1 MEKNLGGS
9 RLEDDPSSLT
19 SFNFIP
25 EGDEEGLISKI
36 FSKFKTAVSSGST
49 QQYTSPSS
57 STRTISIV
65 LSNESGMI
73 TDQVVPEQHLAEQQ
87 QQLTKTPS
95 NTSSSAT
102 DTIVP
107 VVAATT
113 TTPYHH
119 ASTST
124 GGNSNKTD
132 TNTSMASSPLHI
144 HTHKSNTTAASANIN
159 ANNAS
164 ASTLSRTTTKEE
176 DDREATPTPHLKKTT
191 AASNATASTHTITAK
206 TPTPASLPKQ
216 QHSKHII
223 IDEEQNQ
230 QQRIP
235 SHMII
240 PLTKTSSIDSDT
252 QSVMTT
258 FSVSNTNSLSRI
270 LNRLRGGEPV
280 DSNKDFWMPDE
291 QCKECNNCNAPF
303 NLFRRKHHCRTCG
316 RIFCSKC
323 LSNSIHTSHSLRVCN
338 DCYSKFMEG
347 YRADDTISLHDGY
360 SYSSVVVDGSLSSS
374 LQPQQQQL
382 QKSSFL
388 IPTSGDD
395 DSSDE
400 ELEFDRSTNS
410 FDMQRPLDIHFSQST
425 SSHHTASDSD
435 IGFKKLLTNTFL
447 RTTPRS
453 RTSTMNSLGID
464 TSLATLEGVRQQQQQ
479 QQQINSPMPFRR
491 NSFLVTPVHHDAGNS
506 NHLTYL
512 QQQQLQQ
519 HMLIQHHHQHQQQ
532 GDCYD
537 GSNGNGNNSNGGG
550 EDDDLRRNPRNLLNF
565 WGTGERPSSGIFNN
579 FSYEDYHIDSPVP
592 KPILSTSTSTVN
604 KTSSWLMRPSN
615 DHRSNSIMRRRL
627 SLTETNSNG
636 LTGNISSGSSS
647 NGGGNGG
654 SGNNSN
660 LNSGSSTSSTR
671 HIRVRTK
678 SLMRNTPITMSSTDH
693 HSDNSSTG
701 GYESPAS
708 NSNRNSFYQPLTPST
723 STPTTHT
730 ATITTNT
737 KSTAT
742 TNNAPDLDQL
752 RAQILSVSASTSH
765 PVTVATH
772 RQWDPSFIY
781 LMRNIITHLLKEGG
795 LPLEDWEQVMMEQ
808 LLVIADQVQPH
819 IRIRDTFNLN
829 HYVKIKKVPGGLP
842 KDSFSVSGVVLSKSV
857 AHKHMMRKIKNPS
870 ILILNFDVDGFGGGG
885 SSSGGGT
892 SNNAPYNNA
901 SSSAASITG
910 FPDTNTPRQEYLK
923 FDRLLAW
930 EKEHMNSLVSEI
942 IGLKPHIVLIASH
955 APRTIIERLNQA
967 NIVVAYNIKKQKLDA
982 IARCADATV
991 FNYKNE
997 LWNAK
1002 TIVPGKCGLFE
1013 PLTVMH
1019 EYLPNR
1025 RKTFL
1030 MFHECPKERGAT
1042 IVLRGGSLK
1051 TLATVKYIMNFMVK
1065 VANNINLEAQLR
1077 KDFIE
1082 LRRYNQPTMYED
1094 YCNNHA
1100 AAAIGFDEGG
1110 IMDMGGDDDDSS
1122 TLHQHPIRSTTGGR
1136 STTVSSYHQEG
1147 SSSEPVTMDT
1157 QSVSA
1162 LSVAESQITVNTVD
1176 INAAKKKSQ
1185 QQYQQAT
1192 VIVEDDDI
1200 CLTAIN
1206 LVLKKYQT
1214 TTLSISPGVTLP
1226 VPHILL
1232 KLRESQKKLI
1242 GLIRERLGIHITGN
1256 VLADNSSAAASPTSP
1271 LPTAAAD
1278 PEKQALSNNNNNNN
1292 NKPVIPP
1299 IPTDLMLM
1307 HDYLKAFDAYLDHD
1321 LEYRHYQDL
1330 HLQCWLLF
1338 KRYIG
1343 DIHLYLTP
1351 VHHQQIIVRRTTNPM
1366 DNHSFPCEKAMLDPY
1381 DYYNPMGDCTLG
1393 QYILNSI
1400 KDAYTKCS
1408 SKMCGGLMIFH
1419 DRTYSHGNAQIK
1431 VQVFLE
1437 DDSGG
1442 EDELV
1447 EEKIDISRDEYLRRI
1462 PILICTHCNFCNVTH
1477 NWKPMSDLLQRYSF
1491 GKFLELLFYQSE
1503 SIPLYGHGDHAMPD
1517 GSGYF
1522 GEEEDGH
1529 DSGLGCPHG
1538 FYRDHTIS
1546 FRYQNLSVNFTH
1558 AMVQVVEVNPPPLHL
1573 RFSSKQQMALKDA
1586 SLDSTRSK
1594 IAKFFDS
1601 IIERNKAFSYDI
1613 VQPNMVDLCKEY
1625 LQELSQEALKN
1636 KKNLLQKLQ
1645 MEYATSAPTDTLQLN
1660 NVLADLQNH
1669 AVTWDLKY
1677 IDFARRF
1684 VRPERE
1690 LRRLTTNHLRK
1701 MFPAESLY
1709 NSSSNTPVVSNLNL
1723 RTKRAIEAADLP
1735 LLDVGLDQEACMVPY
1750 GVSGSVT
1757 SSSVEDNEAVNLSFK
1772 DQPGLGESPTES
1784 YPWHDELKRFDQMF
1798 MQDDPTSQ
1806 HDMAAGNSYSSTQM
1820 NSSNKEG
1827 QQQRQKLNKKYSVDS
1842 YQDLS
1847 IRSKQPSSPQKMSSV
1862 DDLEEDTRD
1871 LDPSVARRLSLE
1883 LMKDAP
1889 KKKKEA
1895 EDKILKEQQQ
1905 KLQQQKDEEKRKNY
1919 LEASR
1924 ILESSQTADTPPSAT
1939 TPPSTPMTE
1948 SFSMVAKPLIQDSS
1962 QSRLIRQAAALPIL
1976 SSTAYKRLA
1985 GLLPDPMVGKSKSSP
2000 SPGNYLPIQQQKA
2013 TPIQRLLD
2021 KSAQKNKNRKSQF
2034 YESSSNH
2041 FMENSAQQM
2050 GALPQQQDAF
2060 PYPNAQPTT
2069 AAADGPTPQKPAFY
2083 RGSPYTAKMP
2093 ERSSIAYRYG
2103 FMSGLNNNKMP
2114 MAERRLGAANITHPV
2129 SSALAA
2135 AQAAQRATA
2144 TAATTTAAASA
2155 SASTSKSKASSSF
2168 TSASSSTD
2176 TTITT
2181 TTKEAQMQ
2189 DISIARP
2196 RSRTMAIVGGSSNNL
2211 LQQPSS
2217 SRLRVG
2223 GRIPVPTSATHLLQ
2237 YPGANSVNATLGI
2250 TANSNSKGS
2259 SNHKF
2264 AYNNNSNISHLPV
2277 PIASPHHPNSQYTRH
2292 HRKLSDGK
2300 ISTRTMRQR
2309 LPSKASLEPYTKI
2322 KEMTEDDG
2330 DDDDMDIDRSS
2341 VSSSS
2346 SSSSS
2351 SAASFDDDDLGD
2363 GSTVSLMDES
2373 ACQEG
2378 ILVVKPTSNDD
2389 EQDEQDMDDELVPFQ
2404 HNTFS
2409 LTSTDEYD
2417 ESLGREIVPSI
2428 IELEQFH
2435 NEHQLQLSTNT
2446 LPFLSL
2452 ECGMVVDKKQEGL
2465 ELKGSTAMMEAAVLL
2480 KSSSVG
2486 LDWSTNTSGRNSIM
2500 KAITYVLA
2508 EKSISNLTPL
2518 EYPFSPNEH
2527 IFADSNILVR
2537 EDEPSSIISYMLGS
2551 TFYNEKL
2558 QRKQELRMS
2567 KAEIFNTN
2575 NKEKS
2580 ADATTES
2587 KPFFSEMFPETD
2599 EREKPWRFSFQ
2610 GGSTSFSC
2618 KIYFA
2623 EQFDML
2629 RKSCGC
2635 DEIFISSLA
2644 RCTPWDTAGGKSGS
2658 IFLKTNDQRFLIK
2671 QISKYE
2677 MDAFLGSANKYFLYM
2692 FNEVF
2697 DKGIPTVLC
2706 KIFGL
2711 YRIGFYNNVSGKS
2724 MKMDILV
2731 MENLFYDTSVKKVF
2745 DLKGSM
2751 RNRYAEKTGKDV
2763 EVFLD
2768 ENLVEVISKNPLY
2781 MRVDTKCNLS
2791 DSLYNDTQFLLSLD
2805 VMDYSLLVGF
2815 DEDTN
2820 EIIVGIV
2827 DFIRTFTWDKKLESW
2842 VKESGMLGGGK
2853 KDPTIVSPRMY
2864 RKRFRSAIDLY
2875 FCMIP
2880 DFWTHILD

>member
-1 MEKNLGGS
+1 
-9 RLEDDPSSLT
+9 
-19 SFNFIP
+19 
-25 EGDEEGLISKI
+25 
-36 FSKFKTAVSSGST
+36 
-49 QQYTSPSS
+49 
-57 STRTISIV
+57 
-65 LSNESGMI
+65 
-73 TDQVVPEQHLAEQQ
+73 
-87 QQLTKTPS
+87 
-95 NTSSSAT
+95 
-102 DTIVP
+102 
-107 VVAATT
+107 
-113 TTPYHH
+113 
-119 ASTST
+119 
-124 GGNSNKTD
+124 
-132 TNTSMASSPLHI
+132 MASSPLPI
-144 HTHKSNTTAASANIN
+144 HTQKPNTTATSTNTN
-159 ANNAS
+159 ANTAS
-164 ASTLSRTTTKEE
+164 ASTLSMTPKEE
-176 DDREATPTPHLKKTT
+176 PQEEEEEGRKTTPTPRLKKTT
-191 AASNATASTHTITAK
+191 ATESAHTTTSKTTTAAATATL
-206 TPTPASLPKQ
+206 ASLPKQ

-230 QQRIP
+230 QQQIP

-270 LNRLRGGEPV
+270 LNRLRGGEPL

-435 IGFKKLLTNTFL
+435 MGLKKLLTNTFL

-464 TSLATLEGVRQQQQQ
+464 TSVATLEGPRQQQQQ
-479 QQQINSPMPFRR
+479 QQQMNSPMPFRR
-491 NSFLVTPVHHDAGNS
+491 NSFLVTPVHHEAGNS
-506 NHLTYL
+506 NHLTHL
-512 QQQQLQQ
+512 QQQ
-519 HMLIQHHHQHQQQ
+519 HMLIQHHHQQQPQQPQ

-537 GSNGNGNNSNGGG
+537 GGSHGNGSNSNGGG

-565 WGTGERPSSGIFNN
+565 WGNGERPASGVFNN
-579 FSYEDYHIDSPVP
+579 FSYEDYHVDSPVP
-592 KPILSTSTSTVN
+592 KPIMSTSTSTIN

-615 DHRSNSIMRRRL
+615 EHRSNSIMRRRL
-627 SLTETNSNG
+627 SLTETNSSG
-636 LTGNISSGSSS
+636 FSGGNTSSGSSS
-647 NGGGNGG
+647 NGGGGG

-708 NSNRNSFYQPLTPST
+708 TSNRNSFCQPLTPST

-730 ATITTNT
+730 TTLTTNT
-737 KSTAT
+737 KSAT
-742 TNNAPDLDQL
+742 TNNNHPPDLDQL

-772 RQWDPSFIY
+772 HQWDSSFIY

-795 LPLEDWEQVMMEQ
+795 LPLEDWEQVMMKL

-885 SSSGGGT
+885 GGGGGGGNSSSNSGGGGGA
-892 SNNAPYNNA
+892 SSSNAPYNNTA
-901 SSSAASITG
+901 SSAASIAG
-910 FPDTNTPRQEYLK
+910 FSDTNAPRQEYLK

-967 NIVVAYNIKKQKLDA
+967 NIIVAYNIKKQKLDA

-1002 TIVPGKCGLFE
+1002 TMMPGKCGLFE

-1030 MFHECPKERGAT
+1030 MFHACPKERGAT
-1042 IVLRGGSLK
+1042 IVLRGGSIK

-1065 VANNINLEAQLR
+1065 VVNNINLEAQLR
-1077 KDFIE
+1077 KNFIE
-1082 LRRYNQPTMYED
+1082 LRRYIQPANMYGD
-1094 YCNNHA
+1094 YYNSH
-1100 AAAIGFDEGG
+1100 AAAIGFDEEG
-1110 IMDMGGDDDDSS
+1110 MLEMGDDDDDSS
-1122 TLHQHPIRSTTGGR
+1122 TLHQHPIRSTAGGR
-1136 STTVSSYHQEG
+1136 STTASSYHQEG

-1192 VIVEDDDI
+1192 VIVEDDDV

-1242 GLIRERLGIHITGN
+1242 GLIRERLGVHITGN
-1256 VLADNSSAAASPTSP
+1256 ILADNSSIAASPTSP
-1271 LPTAAAD
+1271 QPTATAAD
-1278 PEKQALSNNNNNNN
+1278 PEKQALNNS
-1292 NKPVIPP
+1292 KPIIPP

-1408 SKMCGGLMIFH
+1408 SKMCGGPMIFH

-1437 DDSGG
+1437 DDNGG

-1503 SIPLYGHGDHAMPD
+1503 SIPLYDHAD
-1517 GSGYF
+1517 QAAHTGGYF
-1522 GEEEDGH
+1522 GEEEDG
-1529 DSGLGCPHG
+1529 DGSGLGCPHG

-1709 NSSSNTPVVSNLNL
+1709 NSGGSSSNTPVVSNLNL

-1750 GVSGSVT
+1750 GVSGSVAA
-1757 SSSVEDNEAVNLSFK
+1757 SSLEDYEAANFSVK

-1784 YPWHDELKRFDQMF
+1784 YPWYDELKRFDQMF
-1798 MQDDPTSQ
+1798 MQDDPASQ
-1806 HDMAAGNSYSSTQM
+1806 NDTTAGNSYSGLQTS
-1820 NSSNKEG
+1820 NGNKEE
-1827 QQQRQKLNKKYSVDS
+1827 RHKLKKKYSTDS
-1842 YQDLS
+1842 YQDG
-1847 IRSKQPSSPQKMSSV
+1847 KQPPSPQKMSGIDDV
-1862 DDLEEDTRD
+1862 DEDARD

-1895 EDKILKEQQQ
+1895 EDKILKEQQE
-1905 KLQQQKDEEKRKNY
+1905 KLQQQKDREKRKNY
-1919 LEASR
+1919 LQDSR

-1939 TPPSTPMTE
+1939 TPPSTPMTD
-1948 SFSMVAKPLIQDSS
+1948 SFTVVTKPLIQDSS

-2041 FMENSAQQM
+2041 FMENPAQQT
-2050 GALPQQQDAF
+2050 PTQQQQQHQDAF
-2060 PYPNAQPTT
+2060 PFPATQTT
-2069 AAADGPTPQKPAFY
+2069 AAATAAEGPTPQKPAFY

-2103 FMSGLNNNKMP
+2103 FMSGLNNNNNSKMP
-2114 MAERRLGAANITHPV
+2114 MAERRLGATNITHPV

-2135 AQAAQRATA
+2135 TQAAQAAQRAA
-2144 TAATTTAAASA
+2144 AAAAAAAAATSA
-2155 SASTSKSKASSSF
+2155 SASKASSS
-2168 TSASSSTD
+2168 
-2176 TTITT
+2176 TTAA
-2181 TTKEAQMQ
+2181 KEAHMQ

-2196 RSRTMAIVGGSSNNL
+2196 RSRTMAIVGGSSSNL

-2237 YPGANSVNATLGI
+2237 YPGANPVSSSVCVS
-2250 TANSNSKGS
+2250 ANSNSKGS
-2259 SNHKF
+2259 SSNHKF
-2264 AYNNNSNISHLPV
+2264 SYSNSSTSHLPV
-2277 PIASPHHPNSQYTRH
+2277 PIASPHHPNNQYTRH
-2292 HRKLSDGK
+2292 HRNLSDGK
-2300 ISTRTMRQR
+2300 ITTRTIRQR

-2322 KEMTEDDG
+2322 KEMTGDDD

-2341 VSSSS
+2341 VSSLSS

-2351 SAASFDDDDLGD
+2351 SAVSFNDDGLRDDGTIPFMSD
-2363 GSTVSLMDES
+2363 AG
-2373 ACQEG
+2373 CQDG
-2378 ILVVKPTSNDD
+2378 ILVVSPTSDD
-2389 EQDEQDMDDELVPFQ
+2389 EEQDEQDMGDDLIPFQ

-2435 NEHQLQLSTNT
+2435 REHQLQMSTNT

-2452 ECGMVVDKKQEGL
+2452 ECGMVVDKKNEGL
-2465 ELKGSTAMMEAAVLL
+2465 ELKGSTAMMEAAALL
-2480 KSSSVG
+2480 KSSSSVG
-2486 LDWSTNTSGRNSIM
+2486 IDWSTNTSGRNSIM

-2575 NKEKS
+2575 NKEKP
-2580 ADATTES
+2580 ADATAES

-2658 IFLKTNDQRFLIK
+2658 IFLKTKDERFLIK

>member
-1 MEKNLGGS
+1 
-9 RLEDDPSSLT
+9 
-19 SFNFIP
+19 
-25 EGDEEGLISKI
+25 
-36 FSKFKTAVSSGST
+36 
-49 QQYTSPSS
+49 
-57 STRTISIV
+57 
-65 LSNESGMI
+65 
-73 TDQVVPEQHLAEQQ
+73 
-87 QQLTKTPS
+87 
-95 NTSSSAT
+95 
-102 DTIVP
+102 
-107 VVAATT
+107 
-113 TTPYHH
+113 
-119 ASTST
+119 
-124 GGNSNKTD
+124 
-132 TNTSMASSPLHI
+132 
-144 HTHKSNTTAASANIN
+144 
-159 ANNAS
+159 
-164 ASTLSRTTTKEE
+164 
-176 DDREATPTPHLKKTT
+176 
-191 AASNATASTHTITAK
+191 
-206 TPTPASLPKQ
+206 
-216 QHSKHII
+216 
-223 IDEEQNQ
+223 
-230 QQRIP
+230 
-235 SHMII
+235 
-240 PLTKTSSIDSDT
+240 
-252 QSVMTT
+252 
-258 FSVSNTNSLSRI
+258 
-270 LNRLRGGEPV
+270 
-280 DSNKDFWMPDE
+280 
-291 QCKECNNCNAPF
+291 
-303 NLFRRKHHCRTCG
+303 
-316 RIFCSKC
+316 
-323 LSNSIHTSHSLRVCN
+323 
-338 DCYSKFMEG
+338 MEG

-464 TSLATLEGVRQQQQQ
+464 TSVATFEGVRQQQQQ
-479 QQQINSPMPFRR
+479 QQMNSPMPFRR
-491 NSFLVTPVHHDAGNS
+491 NSFIVTPVHHDAGNI

-512 QQQQLQQ
+512 QQQ
-519 HMLIQHHHQHQQQ
+519 HMLLQHHQQQQ
-532 GDCYD
+532 GDCHE
-537 GSNGNGNNSNGGG
+537 GNGNSSNGGG

-565 WGTGERPSSGIFNN
+565 WGTGERPGSGIFNN
-579 FSYEDYHIDSPVP
+579 FSFEDYHVDSPVP
-592 KPILSTSTSTVN
+592 KPMMSTSTSTIN

-615 DHRSNSIMRRRL
+615 DHRSNSIIRRRL
-627 SLTETNSNG
+627 SLTETNSGNNG
-636 LTGNISSGSSS
+636 VAGNTSSS
-647 NGGGNGG
+647 VS

-678 SLMRNTPITMSSTDH
+678 SLMRNTPITMSD
-693 HSDNSSTG
+693 DNSSTG

-708 NSNRNSFYQPLTPST
+708 TSNRNSFCQPLTPST

-730 ATITTNT
+730 ATITTNAA
-737 KSTAT
+737 KSAAT
-742 TNNAPDLDQL
+742 PDLDQL

-772 RQWDPSFIY
+772 HQWDPSFIY
-781 LMRNIITHLLKEGG
+781 LMRNIISHLLKEGG
-795 LPLEDWEQVMMEQ
+795 LPLDDWEQVMMKL

-829 HYVKIKKVPGGLP
+829 HYVKVKKVPGGRP
-842 KDSFSVSGVVLSKSV
+842 EDSFSVSGVVLSKSV
-857 AHKHMMRKIKNPS
+857 AHKNMMRKIKNPS

-885 SSSGGGT
+885 GGASSSSSSSGGGGGGNGAS
-892 SNNAPYNNA
+892 SNMP
-901 SSSAASITG
+901 SSAASIAG
-910 FPDTNTPRQEYLK
+910 FSDTNNNNPPRQEYLK

-1002 TIVPGKCGLFE
+1002 TMMPGKCGQFE

-1030 MFHECPKERGAT
+1030 MFHACPKERGAT
-1042 IVLRGGSLK
+1042 IVLRGGNLK

-1065 VANNINLEAQLR
+1065 AVNNINLEAQLR

-1082 LRRYNQPTMYED
+1082 LRRYDQPTLYGDHYNLE
-1094 YCNNHA
+1094 A
-1100 AAAIGFDEGG
+1100 VGLVDEGG
-1110 IMDMGGDDDDSS
+1110 MMDMGGGDDDDSS
-1122 TLHQHPIRSTTGGR
+1122 TLHQHPIRSNTGGR

-1147 SSSEPVTMDT
+1147 SSSEPFPIDT

-1185 QQYQQAT
+1185 QQFQQTT
-1192 VIVEDDDI
+1192 VVVEDDDI

-1242 GLIRERLGIHITGN
+1242 GLIRERLGVHITGT
-1256 VLADNSSAAASPTSP
+1256 VLADNNSVAASPTSP
-1271 LPTAAAD
+1271 HTTDL
-1278 PEKQALSNNNNNNN
+1278 EKQALNNNN
-1292 NKPVIPP
+1292 NKPIIPP

-1400 KDAYTKCS
+1400 RDAYTKCS
-1408 SKMCGGLMIFH
+1408 SKMCGGPMIFH
-1419 DRTYSHGNAQIK
+1419 DRIYSHGNAQIK

-1437 DDSGG
+1437 DDNG

-1503 SIPLYGHGDHAMPD
+1503 SIPLHDHGDNAAHD
-1517 GSGYF
+1517 GGYF
-1522 GEEEDGH
+1522 GDG
-1529 DSGLGCPHG
+1529 SSLGCPHG

-1594 IAKFFDS
+1594 IARFFDS
-1601 IIERNKAFSYDI
+1601 IIERNKTFSYDI
-1613 VQPNMVDLCKEY
+1613 VQPSMVDLCKEY

-1709 NSSSNTPVVSNLNL
+1709 NSSSSSTPIVSNLNL

-1735 LLDVGLDQEACMVPY
+1735 LLDVGLDQESCMVPF
-1750 GVSGSVT
+1750 GVSGNVAATAT
-1757 SSSVEDNEAVNLSFK
+1757 SSSVEDEATNFNCK
-1772 DQPGLGESPTES
+1772 EQPSLGESPTES
-1784 YPWHDELKRFDQMF
+1784 YPWFDELKRFDQMF
-1798 MQDDPTSQ
+1798 MQDNPKTQ
-1806 HDMAAGNSYSSTQM
+1806 HDIMAGNSQM
-1820 NSSNKEG
+1820 GNNSNREG
-1827 QQQRQKLNKKYSVDS
+1827 QRQQRQKIRKKYSTDS
-1842 YQDLS
+1842 YHDGS
-1847 IRSKQPSSPQKMSSV
+1847 NNSKRPLSPQMMSSM
-1862 DDLEEDTRD
+1862 DDLDDDARD

-1895 EDKILKEQQQ
+1895 EDKKIKAQQQ
-1905 KLQQQKDEEKRKNY
+1905 QQQELQQQKDEENRSNY
-1919 LEASR
+1919 LQDSR
-1924 ILESSQTADTPPSAT
+1924 ILESSQTADTPPSAN
-1939 TPPSTPMTE
+1939 TPPSTPMTD
-1948 SFSMVAKPLIQDSS
+1948 SFAAVAKPLIHDSS

-2000 SPGNYLPIQQQKA
+2000 SPGNYLPTQQQKA

-2021 KSAQKNKNRKSQF
+2021 KTAQKNRNRKSQF

-2041 FMENSAQQM
+2041 FMDNPVQQTPAQQQ
-2050 GALPQQQDAF
+2050 QQQDAF
-2060 PYPNAQPTT
+2060 PFPNAQTATT
-2069 AAADGPTPQKPAFY
+2069 VDGPTPQKPAFY

-2103 FMSGLNNNKMP
+2103 FMSGLNNKMP
-2114 MAERRLGAANITHPV
+2114 MTERRLGATSITHPV

-2135 AQAAQRATA
+2135 AQAAQAA
-2144 TAATTTAAASA
+2144 QMAAAAAAAATT
-2155 SASTSKSKASSSF
+2155 SASTSKSKASSS
-2168 TSASSSTD
+2168 TSAFSSM
-2176 TTITT
+2176 TTATS
-2181 TTKEAQMQ
+2181 KEPLIQ

-2237 YPGANSVNATLGI
+2237 YPATTSVNATS
-2250 TANSNSKGS
+2250 SNGKGGS
-2259 SNHKF
+2259 NNHKF
-2264 AYNNNSNISHLPV
+2264 SYSNNTISHLPV
-2277 PIASPHHPNSQYTRH
+2277 PIASPHHPTNEYTRH
-2292 HRKLSDGK
+2292 HRNLSDGK
-2300 ISTRTMRQR
+2300 ITTRTMRQR

-2322 KEMTEDDG
+2322 KEMID

-2351 SAASFDDDDLGD
+2351 SANSDDDDDDLKDD
-2363 GSTVSLMDES
+2363 GTVPLMDETT
-2373 ACQEG
+2373 CQDG
-2378 ILVVKPTSNDD
+2378 ILVVNTVSGDE
-2389 EQDEQDMDDELVPFQ
+2389 EQDEQDMDNEFVPFQ

-2435 NEHQLQLSTNT
+2435 REHQLQMSTNT

-2452 ECGMVVDKKQEGL
+2452 ECGMVVDKKNEGL
-2465 ELKGSTAMMEAAVLL
+2465 ELKSSTTMMEAAALL
-2480 KSSSVG
+2480 KSSSTSVG
-2486 LDWSTNTSGRNSIM
+2486 IGWC
-2500 KAITYVLA
+2500 
-2508 EKSISNLTPL
+2508 
-2518 EYPFSPNEH
+2518 
-2527 IFADSNILVR
+2527 
-2537 EDEPSSIISYMLGS
+2537 
-2551 TFYNEKL
+2551 
-2558 QRKQELRMS
+2558 
-2567 KAEIFNTN
+2567 
-2575 NKEKS
+2575 
-2580 ADATTES
+2580 
-2587 KPFFSEMFPETD
+2587 FFFFLHHF
-2599 EREKPWRFSFQ
+2599 REK
-2610 GGSTSFSC
+2610 T
-2618 KIYFA
+2618 
-2623 EQFDML
+2623 
-2629 RKSCGC
+2629 
-2635 DEIFISSLA
+2635 
-2644 RCTPWDTAGGKSGS
+2644 
-2658 IFLKTNDQRFLIK
+2658 
-2671 QISKYE
+2671 
-2677 MDAFLGSANKYFLYM
+2677 
-2692 FNEVF
+2692 
-2697 DKGIPTVLC
+2697 
-2706 KIFGL
+2706 
-2711 YRIGFYNNVSGKS
+2711 
-2724 MKMDILV
+2724 
-2731 MENLFYDTSVKKVF
+2731 
-2745 DLKGSM
+2745 
-2751 RNRYAEKTGKDV
+2751 
-2763 EVFLD
+2763 
-2768 ENLVEVISKNPLY
+2768 
-2781 MRVDTKCNLS
+2781 
-2791 DSLYNDTQFLLSLD
+2791 SLD
-2805 VMDYSLLVGF
+2805 
-2815 DEDTN
+2815 
-2820 EIIVGIV
+2820 
-2827 DFIRTFTWDKKLESW
+2827 
-2842 VKESGMLGGGK
+2842 
-2853 KDPTIVSPRMY
+2853 
-2864 RKRFRSAIDLY
+2864 
-2875 FCMIP
+2875 
-2880 DFWTHILD
+2880 

>member
-1 MEKNLGGS
+1 MEKKQGVNS
-9 RLEDDPSSLT
+9 RLDEDPSSLT

-73 TDQVVPEQHLAEQQ
+73 TDQVVPEQHTAEQQ
-87 QQLTKTPS
+87 QYLTKTPS

-107 VVAATT
+107 VIAATN

-119 ASTST
+119 SSTT
-124 GGNSNKTD
+124 TTNSNNNKTD
-132 TNTSMASSPLHI
+132 TNTSIEPLSLPI
-144 HTHKSNTTAASANIN
+144 HTQKSNTTAASGNVDV
-159 ANNAS
+159 NNAS
-164 ASTLSRTTTKEE
+164 ASTISMTPKEE
-176 DDREATPTPHLKKTT
+176 EEDRETTPTPHLNKTM
-191 AASNATASTHTITAK
+191 ATPNITVSSHTITAK
-206 TPTPASLPKQ
+206 TSTPASLPKQ
-216 QHSKHII
+216 LSKHII

-230 QQRIP
+230 QQQIP

-388 IPTSGDD
+388 IATSGDD

-400 ELEFDRSTNS
+400 EMEFDRSTNS

-425 SSHHTASDSD
+425 SSHHTTSDSD

-464 TSLATLEGVRQQQQQ
+464 TSVATLEGVRQQQQQ
-479 QQQINSPMPFRR
+479 QQQQMNSPMPFRR
-491 NSFLVTPVHHDAGNS
+491 NSFLVTPVPHEAGNNS
-506 NHLTYL
+506 HLTYL

-519 HMLIQHHHQHQQQ
+519 HMLIQHHHQQHQQQLQ

-537 GSNGNGNNSNGGG
+537 GGSHGNGNSSNGGG

-579 FSYEDYHIDSPVP
+579 FSYEDYHVDSPVP
-592 KPILSTSTSTVN
+592 KPILSTSTSTIN
-604 KTSSWLMRPSN
+604 KTSTWLMRPSN
-615 DHRSNSIMRRRL
+615 EYRSNSIMRRRL

-636 LTGNISSGSSS
+636 LSGGNTSSGNS
-647 NGGGNGG
+647 NVGNGF
-654 SGNNSN
+654 SGNSSN
-660 LNSGSSTSSTR
+660 LNSSSSTSSAR

-708 NSNRNSFYQPLTPST
+708 TSNRNSFYQPLTPST

-730 ATITTNT
+730 ATITTNS
-737 KSTAT
+737 KSAT
-742 TNNAPDLDQL
+742 TNNNNAPDLDQL

-772 RQWDPSFIY
+772 HQWDPSFIY
-781 LMRNIITHLLKEGG
+781 LMRNIISHLLREGG
-795 LPLEDWEQVMMEQ
+795 LPLEDWEQVMMKL

-885 SSSGGGT
+885 GGGSSSSTGT
-892 SNNAPYNNA
+892 SNNASYNNT
-901 SSSAASITG
+901 SSSAASIAG
-910 FPDTNTPRQEYLK
+910 FSDTNAPRQEYLK

-1002 TIVPGKCGLFE
+1002 TMIPGKCGLFE

-1030 MFHECPKERGAT
+1030 MFHACPQERGAT

-1065 VANNINLEAQLR
+1065 VVNNINLEAQLR

-1082 LRRYNQPTMYED
+1082 LRRYNQPTTYGD
-1094 YCNNHA
+1094 YYDHA
-1100 AAAIGFDEGG
+1100 AAAIGFDEDGT
-1110 IMDMGGDDDDSS
+1110 MSEMGGGAEDDDDSS

-1162 LSVAESQITVNTVD
+1162 LSFAESQITVNTVD

-1185 QQYQQAT
+1185 QQYQQTT

-1242 GLIRERLGIHITGN
+1242 GLIRERLGVHITGN
-1256 VLADNSSAAASPTSP
+1256 VLADNASVTASPTSP
-1271 LPTAAAD
+1271 QPTTTTTAD
-1278 PEKQALSNNNNNNN
+1278 PEKQALNNN
-1292 NKPVIPP
+1292 NKPIIPP

-1408 SKMCGGLMIFH
+1408 SKMCGGPMIFH

-1437 DDSGG
+1437 DDNGG

-1503 SIPLYGHGDHAMPD
+1503 SIPLYNNGNHGE
-1517 GSGYF
+1517 GGGGGYF
-1522 GEEEDGH
+1522 GEEDDSDG
-1529 DSGLGCPHG
+1529 SGLGCPHG

-1601 IIERNKAFSYDI
+1601 IIERNKTFSYDI
-1613 VQPNMVDLCKEY
+1613 VQPSMVDLCKEY
-1625 LQELSQEALKN
+1625 LQELSQEAIKN

-1669 AVTWDLKY
+1669 AVSWDLKY

-1709 NSSSNTPVVSNLNL
+1709 NSSSSNTPVVSNLSL

-1735 LLDVGLDQEACMVPY
+1735 LLDVGLDQETCMVPY

-1757 SSSVEDNEAVNLSFK
+1757 SSFAEDHETTNFSFK
-1772 DQPGLGESPTES
+1772 EQPGLGESPTES
-1784 YPWHDELKRFDQMF
+1784 YPWYDELKRFDQMF
-1798 MQDDPTSQ
+1798 MQDEPTSQ
-1806 HDMAAGNSYSSTQM
+1806 HDLMAGNSYNSMQM
-1820 NSSNKEG
+1820 SNSNKDG
-1827 QQQRQKLNKKYSVDS
+1827 QQQRQKLNKKYSTDS
-1842 YQDLS
+1842 YHDGSSRGKRPL
-1847 IRSKQPSSPQKMSSV
+1847 SPQNMSSV
-1862 DDLEEDTRD
+1862 DDLEEDARD

-1895 EDKILKEQQQ
+1895 EDKKLKEQQQ
-1905 KLQQQKDEEKRKNY
+1905 KVQQEKDKEKRKNY
-1919 LEASR
+1919 LEDSR

-1939 TPPSTPMTE
+1939 TPPSTPMAD
-1948 SFSMVAKPLIQDSS
+1948 SFTAVAKPLIQDSS

-2000 SPGNYLPIQQQKA
+2000 SPGNYLPVQQQKA
-2013 TPIQRLLD
+2013 TPIQRLLE

-2041 FMENSAQQM
+2041 FMENPVQQTSAQQ
-2050 GALPQQQDAF
+2050 PQQQDAF
-2060 PYPNAQPTT
+2060 PFSNTQATT
-2069 AAADGPTPQKPAFY
+2069 ATIAAADGPTPQKPAFY

-2114 MAERRLGAANITHPV
+2114 MPERRLGAANITHPV

-2135 AQAAQRATA
+2135 AQAAQ
-2144 TAATTTAAASA
+2144 AAQRTAAAAAAAATA
-2155 SASTSKSKASSSF
+2155 SASMSKPNAP
-2168 TSASSSTD
+2168 SSSTA
-2176 TTITT
+2176 T
-2181 TTKEAQMQ
+2181 TTKEAHMQ

-2196 RSRTMAIVGGSSNNL
+2196 RSRTMAIVGGSSSNL

-2237 YPGANSVNATLGI
+2237 YPGANLVNATMAVS
-2250 TANSNSKGS
+2250 TSSSNKGNI
-2259 SNHKF
+2259 NHKF
-2264 AYNNNSNISHLPV
+2264 AYNNGNNSGTSHLPV
-2277 PIASPHHPNSQYTRH
+2277 PIASPHHPNNQYTRH
-2292 HRKLSDGK
+2292 HRKPSDGK
-2300 ISTRTMRQR
+2300 VTTRIMRQR

-2322 KEMTEDDG
+2322 KEMTGDDD

-2351 SAASFDDDDLGD
+2351 SAASFDDDDLRDD
-2363 GSTVSLMDES
+2363 GTVPLMDET
-2373 ACQEG
+2373 ACQDG
-2378 ILVVKPTSNDD
+2378 LLVVNPTLEDD
-2389 EQDEQDMDDELVPFQ
+2389 EQDEQDMDTDLIPFQ

-2417 ESLGREIVPSI
+2417 ESLGRELVPSI

-2435 NEHQLQLSTNT
+2435 REHQLQMSTST

-2452 ECGMVVDKKQEGL
+2452 ECGMVVDKKNEGL
-2465 ELKGSTAMMEAAVLL
+2465 ELKGSTAMMEAAALL
-2480 KSSSVG
+2480 KSSSSVG
-2486 LDWSTNTSGRNSIM
+2486 IDWSTNTSGRNSIM

-2508 EKSISNLTPL
+2508 EKSIGNLTPL

-2575 NKEKS
+2575 NKEKL

-2587 KPFFSEMFPETD
+2587 KPFFSEMFPETG

-2658 IFLKTNDQRFLIK
+2658 IFLKTKDERFLIK

-2768 ENLVEVISKNPLY
+2768 ENLVEV
-2781 MRVDTKCNLS
+2781 
-2791 DSLYNDTQFLLSLD
+2791 
-2805 VMDYSLLVGF
+2805 GF

>member
-1 MEKNLGGS
+1 
-9 RLEDDPSSLT
+9 
-19 SFNFIP
+19 
-25 EGDEEGLISKI
+25 
-36 FSKFKTAVSSGST
+36 
-49 QQYTSPSS
+49 
-57 STRTISIV
+57 
-65 LSNESGMI
+65 
-73 TDQVVPEQHLAEQQ
+73 
-87 QQLTKTPS
+87 
-95 NTSSSAT
+95 
-102 DTIVP
+102 
-107 VVAATT
+107 
-113 TTPYHH
+113 
-119 ASTST
+119 
-124 GGNSNKTD
+124 
-132 TNTSMASSPLHI
+132 
-144 HTHKSNTTAASANIN
+144 
-159 ANNAS
+159 
-164 ASTLSRTTTKEE
+164 
-176 DDREATPTPHLKKTT
+176 
-191 AASNATASTHTITAK
+191 
-206 TPTPASLPKQ
+206 
-216 QHSKHII
+216 
-223 IDEEQNQ
+223 
-230 QQRIP
+230 
-235 SHMII
+235 
-240 PLTKTSSIDSDT
+240 
-252 QSVMTT
+252 
-258 FSVSNTNSLSRI
+258 
-270 LNRLRGGEPV
+270 
-280 DSNKDFWMPDE
+280 
-291 QCKECNNCNAPF
+291 
-303 NLFRRKHHCRTCG
+303 
-316 RIFCSKC
+316 
-323 LSNSIHTSHSLRVCN
+323 
-338 DCYSKFMEG
+338 
-347 YRADDTISLHDGY
+347 
-360 SYSSVVVDGSLSSS
+360 
-374 LQPQQQQL
+374 
-382 QKSSFL
+382 
-388 IPTSGDD
+388 
-395 DSSDE
+395 
-400 ELEFDRSTNS
+400 
-410 FDMQRPLDIHFSQST
+410 
-425 SSHHTASDSD
+425 
-435 IGFKKLLTNTFL
+435 
-447 RTTPRS
+447 
-453 RTSTMNSLGID
+453 MNSLGID
-464 TSLATLEGVRQQQQQ
+464 TSVATLEGVRQQQQQ
-479 QQQINSPMPFRR
+479 QQQMNSPMPFRR
-491 NSFLVTPVHHDAGNS
+491 NSFLVTPVHHEA
-506 NHLTYL
+506 
-512 QQQQLQQ
+512 
-519 HMLIQHHHQHQQQ
+519 
-532 GDCYD
+532 
-537 GSNGNGNNSNGGG
+537 GGG

-565 WGTGERPSSGIFNN
+565 WGTSGERPSSGIFSN
-579 FSYEDYHIDSPVP
+579 FSFEDYHVDSPVP
-592 KPILSTSTSTVN
+592 KPIMSTSTSTVN

-615 DHRSNSIMRRRL
+615 EHRSNSIMRRRL
-627 SLTETNSNG
+627 SLTETNS
-636 LTGNISSGSSS
+636 SSS
-647 NGGGNGG
+647 NQHGSMAGGGTTSINSASGG
-654 SGNNSN
+654 A
-660 LNSGSSTSSTR
+660 SSTR

-678 SLMRNTPITMSSTDH
+678 SLMRNTPITMSSSDH

-701 GYESPAS
+701 GYESPGS
-708 NSNRNSFYQPLTPST
+708 TSNRNSFYQPLTPST
-723 STPTTHT
+723 STPTAH
-730 ATITTNT
+730 T
-737 KSTAT
+737 KSATAGATAAT
-742 TNNAPDLDQL
+742 TNNPAPDLDQL

-765 PVTVATH
+765 PVPVATH
-772 RQWDPSFIY
+772 RQWDPSFIQ

-795 LPLEDWEQVMMEQ
+795 LPLKEWEQVMMK
-808 LLVIADQVQPH
+808 LLLDIADQVQPH

-842 KDSFSVSGVVLSKSV
+842 KDSFAVSGVVLSKSV
-857 AHKHMMRKIKNPS
+857 AHKHMMRKIKHPS

-885 SSSGGGT
+885 T
-892 SNNAPYNNA
+892 
-901 SSSAASITG
+901 
-910 FPDTNTPRQEYLK
+910 TPRQEYLK

-1002 TIVPGKCGLFE
+1002 AMMPGKCGLFE

-1030 MFHECPKERGAT
+1030 MFHACPKERGAT

-1065 VANNINLEAQLR
+1065 VVNNINLEAQLR
-1077 KDFIE
+1077 RDFIE
-1082 LRRYNQPTMYED
+1082 LRRYNQPALYSNNNYLATATGAMEFNED
-1094 YCNNHA
+1094 
-1100 AAAIGFDEGG
+1100 
-1110 IMDMGGDDDDSS
+1110 
-1122 TLHQHPIRSTTGGR
+1122 R
-1136 STTVSSYHQEG
+1136 SYHQEG
-1147 SSSEPVTMDT
+1147 SFSEPATMMDT

-1176 INAAKKKSQ
+1176 MNAAKKKSQ

-1242 GLIRERLGIHITGN
+1242 GLIRERL
-1256 VLADNSSAAASPTSP
+1256 ASSSSPTSTT
-1271 LPTAAAD
+1271 TAMD
-1278 PEKQALSNNNNNNN
+1278 PEKQALGNNSS
-1292 NKPVIPP
+1292 KPIIPP
-1299 IPTDLMLM
+1299 IPTNLMLM

-1408 SKMCGGLMIFH
+1408 SKMCGGPMIFH

-1431 VQVFLE
+1431 VQVFVE

-1442 EDELV
+1442 EEELLV

-1503 SIPLYGHGDHAMPD
+1503 SIPLY
-1517 GSGYF
+1517 
-1522 GEEEDGH
+1522 ERKREDE
-1529 DSGLGCPHG
+1529 DSLGCPHG

-1601 IIERNKAFSYDI
+1601 VIERNKTFSYDI

-1636 KKNLLQKLQ
+1636 KKSLLQKLQ

-1709 NSSSNTPVVSNLNL
+1709 NSSSSNTPVVSNLNL

-1735 LLDVGLDQEACMVPY
+1735 LLDVGLDQETCMVPY
-1750 GVSGSVT
+1750 GASAEESDT
-1757 SSSVEDNEAVNLSFK
+1757 ASFSFK
-1772 DQPGLGESPTES
+1772 EQPGLGESPTES
-1784 YPWHDELKRFDQMF
+1784 YPWYDELKRFDQMF
-1798 MQDDPTSQ
+1798 MQDEPTSQ
-1806 HDMAAGNSYSSTQM
+1806 HDLTAGNSAHMGS
-1820 NSSNKEG
+1820 NSKDG
-1827 QQQRQKLNKKYSVDS
+1827 QQQRHKLDKKYSADS
-1842 YQDLS
+1842 YQDGG
-1847 IRSKQPSSPQKMSSV
+1847 RRPSSPQNKSTA
-1862 DDLEEDTRD
+1862 DDLEDDARD

-1895 EDKILKEQQQ
+1895 EDKMLKEQQQ
-1905 KLQQQKDEEKRKNY
+1905 KLQQQQQQQQQQQKDKDKEKRKNY
-1919 LEASR
+1919 LEDSR

-1939 TPPSTPMTE
+1939 TPPATPMTDA
-1948 SFSMVAKPLIQDSS
+1948 FTVVAKPLIQDAS

-2021 KSAQKNKNRKSQF
+2021 KSAQKNKQHRKSQF

-2041 FMENSAQQM
+2041 LMENPPVSQPHQQQ
-2050 GALPQQQDAF
+2050 QQQDAF
-2060 PYPNAQPTT
+2060 PFPTT
-2069 AAADGPTPQKPAFY
+2069 TPQKPAFY

-2103 FMSGLNNNKMP
+2103 FMSGLNSNNGKMP

-2129 SSALAA
+2129 SSG
-2135 AQAAQRATA
+2135 
-2144 TAATTTAAASA
+2144 
-2155 SASTSKSKASSSF
+2155 SSS
-2168 TSASSSTD
+2168 
-2176 TTITT
+2176 
-2181 TTKEAQMQ
+2181 
-2189 DISIARP
+2189 
-2196 RSRTMAIVGGSSNNL
+2196 NL

-2223 GRIPVPTSATHLLQ
+2223 GRIPVPTST
-2237 YPGANSVNATLGI
+2237 
-2250 TANSNSKGS
+2250 

-2264 AYNNNSNISHLPV
+2264 AYSSNSSSISHLPV
-2277 PIASPHHPNSQYTRH
+2277 PIASPHHPNNQYTRH

-2300 ISTRTMRQR
+2300 ITTRTMRQR

-2322 KEMTEDDG
+2322 KEMTGDD

-2346 SSSSS
+2346 SSS
-2351 SAASFDDDDLGD
+2351 DL
-2363 GSTVSLMDES
+2363 
-2373 ACQEG
+2373 
-2378 ILVVKPTSNDD
+2378 I
-2389 EQDEQDMDDELVPFQ
+2389 PFQ

-2409 LTSTDEYD
+2409 LTSTDEFD
-2417 ESLGREIVPSI
+2417 ESLGRELVPSI
-2428 IELEQFH
+2428 LELEQFH
-2435 NEHQLQLSTNT
+2435 REHQLQMSTNT

-2452 ECGMVVDKKQEGL
+2452 ECGMVVDKKNEGL
-2465 ELKGSTAMMEAAVLL
+2465 ELKGSTAMMEAAALL
-2480 KSSSVG
+2480 KSSSGVG
-2486 LDWSTNTSGRNSIM
+2486 IDWSTHTSGRNSIM

-2518 EYPFSPNEH
+2518 DSPNEH

-2567 KAEIFNTN
+2567 KAEIFNTTTANNN
-2575 NKEKS
+2575 NKEKPT
-2580 ADATTES
+2580 DATTES

-2599 EREKPWRFSFQ
+2599 EREKPWRFSKLQ
-2610 GGSTSFSC
+2610 
-2618 KIYFA
+2618 KA
-2623 EQFDML
+2623 
-2629 RKSCGC
+2629 
-2635 DEIFISSLA
+2635 
-2644 RCTPWDTAGGKSGS
+2644 P
-2658 IFLKTNDQRFLIK
+2658 
-2671 QISKYE
+2671 
-2677 MDAFLGSANKYFLYM
+2677 
-2692 FNEVF
+2692 VF
-2697 DKGIPTVLC
+2697 
-2706 KIFGL
+2706 
-2711 YRIGFYNNVSGKS
+2711 RINV
-2724 MKMDILV
+2724 
-2731 MENLFYDTSVKKVF
+2731 
-2745 DLKGSM
+2745 
-2751 RNRYAEKTGKDV
+2751 
-2763 EVFLD
+2763 
-2768 ENLVEVISKNPLY
+2768 
-2781 MRVDTKCNLS
+2781 
-2791 DSLYNDTQFLLSLD
+2791 
-2805 VMDYSLLVGF
+2805 
-2815 DEDTN
+2815 
-2820 EIIVGIV
+2820 
-2827 DFIRTFTWDKKLESW
+2827 
-2842 VKESGMLGGGK
+2842 
-2853 KDPTIVSPRMY
+2853 
-2864 RKRFRSAIDLY
+2864 
-2875 FCMIP
+2875 
-2880 DFWTHILD
+2880 

>member
-1 MEKNLGGS
+1 MEKFS

-36 FSKFKTAVSSGST
+36 FSKFKTAVSGPT
-49 QQYTSPSS
+49 NPQQTASPSS

-65 LSNESGMI
+65 LSNESDLV
-73 TDQVVPEQHLAEQQ
+73 TDHVAPEQQIVALE
-87 QQLTKTPS
+87 KMPS
-95 NTSSSAT
+95 NVIVSSSSTAMTTT
-102 DTIVP
+102 DTP
-107 VVAATT
+107 VSAATT
-113 TTPYHH
+113 TVAILATE
-119 ASTST
+119 
-124 GGNSNKTD
+124 
-132 TNTSMASSPLHI
+132 TNTSTTLPVPI
-144 HTHKSNTTAASANIN
+144 HTQNPNKATVALSSSVVSTPNEDKDGSKKSLSTVSTITKADNSNLSNIPTITE
-159 ANNAS
+159 
-164 ASTLSRTTTKEE
+164 TLS
-176 DDREATPTPHLKKTT
+176 P
-191 AASNATASTHTITAK
+191 AA
-206 TPTPASLPKQ
+206 PLPK
-216 QHSKHII
+216 HRHII

-230 QQRIP
+230 QQQIP
-235 SHMII
+235 SHLLI
-240 PLTKTSSIDSDT
+240 PLKKTSSIDSDT

-270 LNRLRGGEPV
+270 LNRLRGGEPI

-291 QCKECNNCNAPF
+291 QCKECNNCSAPF

-323 LSNSIHTSHSLRVCN
+323 LSNNIHTSHSLRVCN

-360 SYSSVVVDGSLSSS
+360 SYSSVVADGPLSSS

-395 DSSDE
+395 DSSVE

-464 TSLATLEGVRQQQQQ
+464 TSAAALDGVKQQQQQ
-479 QQQINSPMPFRR
+479 SQQQMNSPMPFRR
-491 NSFLVTPVHHDAGNS
+491 NSFIVTPIHHESFTANNS
-506 NHLTYL
+506 HLTFI

-519 HMLIQHHHQHQQQ
+519 HMLFQQQ
-532 GDCYD
+532 QQQQQIEYYEG
-537 GSNGNGNNSNGGG
+537 GNGSGSGIGSGGG
-550 EDDDLRRNPRNLLNF
+550 DDDDVRKNPRNLLSF
-565 WGTGERPSSGIFNN
+565 WGTSERPSSGIFNN
-579 FSYEDYHIDSPVP
+579 FSFEDYQIDSPVP
-592 KPILSTSTSTVN
+592 KPMMSTSTSTIN
-604 KTSSWLMRPSN
+604 KTSSWFMRSSN
-615 DHRSNSIMRRRL
+615 DHRSKGIIRRRL
-627 SLTETNSNG
+627 SLSETNS
-636 LTGNISSGSSS
+636 TGGGGGSSGSNGSS
-647 NGGGNGG
+647 ATG
-654 SGNNSN
+654 SGN
-660 LNSGSSTSSTR
+660 LNSGSSGSSTR
-671 HIRVRTK
+671 RIRVRTK
-678 SLMRNTPITMSSTDH
+678 SLMRNTPITMLD

-701 GYESPAS
+701 YESPGS
-708 NSNRNSFYQPLTPST
+708 VSNRNSFHQALTPST
-723 STPTTHT
+723 STPTANT
-730 ATITTNT
+730 ATNI
-737 KSTAT
+737 KST
-742 TNNAPDLDQL
+742 PDLDQL
-752 RAQILSVSASTSH
+752 RAQILSVSASTCH

-772 RQWDPSFIY
+772 HQWDPSFIQ
-781 LMRNIITHLLKEGG
+781 LMRNIITHLLHEVS
-795 LPLEDWEQVMMEQ
+795 LPLSDWEEVMMNL

-819 IRIRDTFNLN
+819 IRIRDTFNMN

-842 KDSFSVSGVVLSKSV
+842 KDSFAVSGVVLSKSV
-857 AHKHMMRKIKNPS
+857 AHKNMMRKIRNPS
-870 ILILNFDVDGFGGGG
+870 ILILNFDLDGYGG
-885 SSSGGGT
+885 
-892 SNNAPYNNA
+892 APFA
-901 SSSAASITG
+901 ATTAATMSSSASTYG
-910 FPDTNTPRQEYLK
+910 SDGVSNPPRQEYLK

-942 IGLKPHIVLIASH
+942 IGLKPHIVLIAAH
-955 APRTIIERLNQA
+955 APRIIIERLNKA
-967 NIVVAYNIKKQKLDA
+967 KIIVAYNVKKQKLDA
-982 IARCADATV
+982 IARCTDATV

-1002 TIVPGKCGLFE
+1002 TMMPGKCGKFE
-1013 PLTVMH
+1013 PLTIMH

-1030 MFHECPKERGAT
+1030 MFNDCPKERGAT
-1042 IVLRGGSLK
+1042 IVLRGDTLK
-1051 TLATVKYIMNFMVK
+1051 TLSTVKHIMNFMVK
-1065 VANNINLEAQLR
+1065 VVNNINLEAQLR

-1082 LRRYNQPTMYED
+1082 LRRYNQPIYGDDLSFYNNAVGMDED
-1094 YCNNHA
+1094 GEISRA
-1100 AAAIGFDEGG
+1100 
-1110 IMDMGGDDDDSS
+1110 GDDDDSS
-1122 TLHQHPIRSTTGGR
+1122 TLHQHPIRANNGVR
-1136 STTVSSYHQEG
+1136 STAVSSYHLEAG
-1147 SSSEPVTMDT
+1147 SSSEHFQMDT

-1176 INAAKKKSQ
+1176 VVAAKKKSQ
-1185 QQYQQAT
+1185 QQYQQT
-1192 VIVEDDDI
+1192 TIIVEDDDI

-1206 LVLKKYQT
+1206 AVLKKYQN

-1242 GLIRERLGIHITGN
+1242 GLIRERLGVNITGT
-1256 VLADNSSAAASPTSP
+1256 LSTDNSANNTLSASPSSP
-1271 LPTAAAD
+1271 GDA
-1278 PEKQALSNNNNNNN
+1278 EKQAL
-1292 NKPVIPP
+1292 NKPIIPP
-1299 IPTDLMLM
+1299 IPTDLMM
-1307 HDYLKAFDAYLDHD
+1307 MYDYFKAFDAYLDHD

-1343 DIHLYLTP
+1343 DIHRYLTP

-1408 SKMCGGLMIFH
+1408 SKMCGGPMIFH
-1419 DRTYSHGNAQIK
+1419 DKTYSHGNAQIK

-1437 DDSGG
+1437 DDNG
-1442 EDELV
+1442 EDDLV

-1503 SIPLYGHGDHAMPD
+1503 SIPLYDDANNGGH
-1517 GSGYF
+1517 GYF
-1522 GEEEDGH
+1522 GQDANING
-1529 DSGLGCPHG
+1529 GLGCPHG

-1573 RFSSKQQMALKDA
+1573 RFSSKQQMTLKDA

-1709 NSSSNTPVVSNLNL
+1709 NSSSNTPIVTNLNL

-1735 LLDVGLDQEACMVPY
+1735 LLDVGLDQESIMAPY
-1750 GVSGSVT
+1750 GVSDIVIPQPSAV
-1757 SSSVEDNEAVNLSFK
+1757 DDEANFSFRE
-1772 DQPGLGESPTES
+1772 QPGLGESPTES
-1784 YPWHDELKRFDQMF
+1784 YPWFDELTRFDQMF
-1798 MQDDPTSQ
+1798 MEPDQT
-1806 HDMAAGNSYSSTQM
+1806 
-1820 NSSNKEG
+1820 KEG
-1827 QQQRQKLNKKYSVDS
+1827 ILGKSDNAHISNTNAAQQQQQQSIRKKYSTESHSDANGKTS
-1842 YQDLS
+1842 A
-1847 IRSKQPSSPQKMSSV
+1847 SPQLNSGLDEG
-1862 DDLEEDTRD
+1862 DDSRD

-1889 KKKKEA
+1889 KKKKVA
-1895 EDKILKEQQQ
+1895 EDKKQKEQQE
-1905 KLQQQKDEEKRKNY
+1905 KLQQQHQHQQQKEYEHQKMQKNY
-1919 LEASR
+1919 LQDSR
-1924 ILESSQTADTPPSAT
+1924 IKETSQTADTPPSAV
-1939 TPPSTPMTE
+1939 TPPSTPMPD
-1948 SFSMVAKPLIQDSS
+1948 SSAVVAKPLIQDSN

-2000 SPGNYLPIQQQKA
+2000 SLGNNLPSQQQK
-2013 TPIQRLLD
+2013 TSPIQKLLESNNN
-2021 KSAQKNKNRKSQF
+2021 KSKNRKSQF

-2041 FMENSAQQM
+2041 LMENAT
-2050 GALPQQQDAF
+2050 QDAF
-2060 PYPNAQPTT
+2060 PFPPQTSI
-2069 AAADGPTPQKPAFY
+2069 GPTPQKPAFY
-2083 RGSPYTAKMP
+2083 RGSPYTTKMP

-2103 FMSGLNNNKMP
+2103 FMSGLNNRMP
-2114 MAERRLGAANITHPV
+2114 MAERRLGSTNITHPV
-2129 SSALAA
+2129 SSAMAA
-2135 AQAAQRATA
+2135 AQAAQHVAQ
-2144 TAATTTAAASA
+2144 AAAVA
-2155 SASTSKSKASSSF
+2155 KAANTKASLSSHK
-2168 TSASSSTD
+2168 TD
-2176 TTITT
+2176 ET
-2181 TTKEAQMQ
+2181 Q
-2189 DISIARP
+2189 DISIPRP
-2196 RSRTMAIVGGSSNNL
+2196 RSRTMAIVGGSSSNL
-2211 LQQPSS
+2211 LSQPSP

-2223 GRIPVPTSATHLLQ
+2223 GRIPIPTATYLFQH
-2237 YPGANSVNATLGI
+2237 PANLGNV
-2250 TANSNSKGS
+2250 AASSSNSRHNNHRFGYTGS
-2259 SNHKF
+2259 S
-2264 AYNNNSNISHLPV
+2264 ISHLPI
-2277 PIASPHHPNSQYTRH
+2277 PIASPHHQNTQYQQH
-2292 HRKLSDGK
+2292 HRKLSENK
-2300 ISTRTMRQR
+2300 LTARTIRQR

-2322 KEMTEDDG
+2322 KEMI
-2330 DDDDMDIDRSS
+2330 DDDDEDNDIDRSSASSSSS

-2346 SSSSS
+2346 
-2351 SAASFDDDDLGD
+2351 DDDDID
-2363 GSTVSLMDES
+2363 DDEDSTVLLIDEGNCQDGAAVAIS
-2373 ACQEG
+2373 ADEEADDD
-2378 ILVVKPTSNDD
+2378 SNNN
-2389 EQDEQDMDDELVPFQ
+2389 LVPFQ

-2409 LTSTDEYD
+2409 LTDTDEYD

-2428 IELEQFH
+2428 LELEQFH
-2435 NEHQLQLSTNT
+2435 REHQLQMSTNT

-2452 ECGMVVDKKQEGL
+2452 ESGMFMDKKNECL
-2465 ELKGSTAMMEAAVLL
+2465 ELKTGASAMMEAAALL
-2480 KSSSVG
+2480 KSSNVG
-2486 LDWSTNTSGRNSIM
+2486 IGSSNLDWSTNTSGKNSIM

-2508 EKSISNLTPL
+2508 EKSISNLAPL
-2518 EYPFSPNEH
+2518 DYPFSPNEH

-2558 QRKQELRMS
+2558 QRKQELRMA
-2567 KAEIFNTN
+2567 KAEIFNAA

-2580 ADATTES
+2580 TDATAES

-2623 EQFDML
+2623 EQFHML

-2635 DEIFISSLA
+2635 DDIFISSLA

-2658 IFLKTNDQRFLIK
+2658 IFLKT
-2671 QISKYE
+2671 
-2677 MDAFLGSANKYFLYM
+2677 
-2692 FNEVF
+2692 
-2697 DKGIPTVLC
+2697 KGTP
-2706 KIFGL
+2706 
-2711 YRIGFYNNVSGKS
+2711 S
-2724 MKMDILV
+2724 
-2731 MENLFYDTSVKKVF
+2731 LF
-2745 DLKGSM
+2745 
-2751 RNRYAEKTGKDV
+2751 
-2763 EVFLD
+2763 
-2768 ENLVEVISKNPLY
+2768 PL
-2781 MRVDTKCNLS
+2781 
-2791 DSLYNDTQFLLSLD
+2791 LL
-2805 VMDYSLLVGF
+2805 F
-2815 DEDTN
+2815 
-2820 EIIVGIV
+2820 
-2827 DFIRTFTWDKKLESW
+2827 FF
-2842 VKESGMLGGGK
+2842 
-2853 KDPTIVSPRMY
+2853 
-2864 RKRFRSAIDLY
+2864 
-2875 FCMIP
+2875 
-2880 DFWTHILD
+2880 